1 MTEEIEQDEVVL
13 LLALLQ
19 KGEGIGLMEC
29 RSSVF
34 IALLMLEKLLIN
46 GQYLFVEVNAL
57 VAGIGPA
64 LTQMAGEI
72 AATQPEFEDLPGLFW
87 QQAGDD
93 PLMGQTEGCGVGERH
108 GGLHHAV
115 YLQPAVVAIF
125 LYREAAL
132 GFDAEVQQ
140 VIGLVRLQIEVHE
153 FARQDGFRPV

>member
-1 MTEEIEQDEVVL
+1 
-13 LLALLQ
+13 
-19 KGEGIGLMEC
+19 MEC
-29 RSSVF
+29 RSGAF
-34 IALLMLEKLLIN
+34 IALLMLEKLLKN
-46 GQYLFVEVNAL
+46 GQHLFVEVNAL
-57 VAGIGPA
+57 VASIWPA
-64 LTQMAGEI
+64 LAEMAGEI
-72 AATQPEFEDLPGLFW
+72 AATQTQFKDLLSPLR

-93 PLMGQTEGCGVGERH
+93 PLMRQTEGGGVGERH

-115 YLQPAVVAIF
+115 YLQPAVLVIF

>member
-1 MTEEIEQDEVVL
+1 
-13 LLALLQ
+13 
-19 KGEGIGLMEC
+19 MEC
-29 RSSVF
+29 RNGLPIVR
-34 IALLMLEKLLIN
+34 LMLEKLLIN
-46 GQYLFVEVNAL
+46 GQHLFVEVDAL
-57 VAGIGPA
+57 VASIGPA

-72 AATQPEFEDLPGLFW
+72 AATQPQFEDLLSPLR

-93 PLMGQTEGCGVGERH
+93 PLMGQTEGRGVGERH
-108 GGLHHAV
+108 GGLHHAI
-115 YLQPAVVAIF
+115 YLQPAVLVIF

>member
-46 GQYLFVEVNAL
+46 CQHLFVEVDAL
-57 VAGIGPA
+57 VASIWPA

-72 AATQPEFEDLPGLFW
+72 AATQTQF
-87 QQAGDD
+87 
-93 PLMGQTEGCGVGERH
+93 
-108 GGLHHAV
+108 
-115 YLQPAVVAIF
+115 
-125 LYREAAL
+125 
-132 GFDAEVQQ
+132 
-140 VIGLVRLQIEVHE
+140 
-153 FARQDGFRPV
+153 

>member
-1 MTEEIEQDEVVL
+1 
-13 LLALLQ
+13 
-19 KGEGIGLMEC
+19 MEC
-29 RSSVF
+29 RSGAF

-46 GQYLFVEVNAL
+46 GQHLFVEIDAL
-57 VAGIGPA
+57 VVGIGPA

-72 AATQPEFEDLPGLFW
+72 AATQPQFEDLPGLFR

-115 YLQPAVVAIF
+115 YLQPAVLVIF

>member
-1 MTEEIEQDEVVL
+1 
-13 LLALLQ
+13 
-19 KGEGIGLMEC
+19 MEC
-29 RSSVF
+29 RRGAF
-34 IALLMLEKLLIN
+34 IALQMLEKLLIN
-46 GQYLFVEVNAL
+46 GQYLFVEIDAL
-57 VAGIGPA
+57 VASIGPA
-64 LTQMAGEI
+64 LAEMAGEI
-72 AATQPEFEDLPGLFW
+72 AAPQPQFEYLCGLLG

-93 PLMGQTEGCGVGERH
+93 PLMGQTEGGGVGERH

-115 YLQPAVVAIF
+115 YFQPAVLVIF

>member
-1 MTEEIEQDEVVL
+1 
-13 LLALLQ
+13 
-19 KGEGIGLMEC
+19 MEC
-29 RSSVF
+29 GRGAF

-46 GQYLFVEVNAL
+46 GQHLLIEVNTLMMSIRPAL
-57 VAGIGPA
+57 V
-64 LTQMAGEI
+64 QMAGEI
-72 AATQPEFEDLPGLFW
+72 AAPQPQLEDPGGLLG
-87 QQAGDD
+87 QQTGDD
-93 PLMGQTEGCGVGERH
+93 PLMGQAEGGGVGERH

-115 YLQPAVVAIF
+115 YLQPAMLVIF